1 MNLLFLAIRRIIQ
14 SNRFDS
20 ILDIF
25 KMFSRHPEGIY
36 ALINYFK
43 LFDSAKL
50 IEYYS
55 YLQDTEKII
64 MEHLRLGISDK
75 KYDNVY
81 KLLEMTRNLLN
92 DWKGK
97 ENDWRK
103 PAFEKTFAHFSQFLK
118 HNDQIKYKNAKAKPV
133 SLSNQLNFFM
143 QRGDADAV

>member
-97 ENDWRK
+97 
-103 PAFEKTFAHFSQFLK
+103 
-118 HNDQIKYKNAKAKPV
+118 
-133 SLSNQLNFFM
+133 
-143 QRGDADAV
+143 